1 MLLSCVL
8 IFSNSL
14 YRQSIYLTSANSVSS
29 TLNSGV
35 GEVTGYF
42 ALKSRNAS
50 LEQRVARLEAEVL
63 NSRRQIAAYRAVL
76 ADSLGTNADMKSYR
90 FDYIMAPVITS
101 STHRKRNYITV
112 EKGTA
117 DGVRPGMGV
126 VDHNGLVGVVNVV
139 GLHTARIISVLNDAQ
154 KFSVKLKGTDF
165 VGTLVWKGN
174 DPHVAYVEEI
184 PRHVRCHLG
193 DSIVTSG
200 FSTSFPGGIPVGIVM
215 AQVRGDDDNYF
226 TLKVRLASDLG
237 NLRSVSII
245 RDIYAAELDT
255 LANYDLK

>member
-90 FDYIMAPVITS
+90 FDCIMAPVITS

-139 GLHTARIISVLNDAQ
+139 GPHTARIISVLNDAQ